1 MQTKENDQST
11 KFIKEPEEN
20 TQQFIIQKNK
30 KTKLAVIIILVFL
43 VVIII
48 GIVLSGQYIA

>member
-43 VVIII
+43 VVIIT